1 MDLEILSTAMQWLF
15 PCGFAGTAIGWLI
28 DRRLHRARALKETH
42 EAYKSMY
49 DDLAKEVQDL
59 ARQII
64 KLRNDNIHLKGA
76 LSDLQEAVQ
85 LAFDCRHFRSCPIL
99 ARMPQLKRNDRN
111 TPTDRLDDE
120 DPRPDDLRSGHPPAG
135 NGTMEDYT
143 PRRGE
148 CQPGADRLDADG
160 TACTC

>member
-99 ARMPQLKRNDRN
+99 ARMPQLTRNDRN
-111 TPTDRLDDE
+111 TPTDLAGDE
-120 DPRPDDLRSGHPPAG
+120 DPRPADLRSGHTPAG
-135 NGTMEDYT
+135 GGAMEDDT
-143 PRRGE
+143 ARHCERQPR
-148 CQPGADRLDADG
+148 ADRLDAAQPAATG
-160 TACTC
+160 

>member
-1 MDLEILSTAMQWLF
+1 MDLELLNTMMQWLF
-15 PCGFAGTAIGWLI
+15 PCGFAGTAIGWFV

-59 ARQII
+59 ARQVI
-64 KLRNDNIHLKGA
+64 KLRNENILLKGT

-99 ARMPQLKRNDRN
+99 ARMPQLKRNDKI
-111 TPTDRLDDE
+111 TTADDLDDE
-120 DPRPDDLRSGHPPAG
+120 DPRPAELRSSHPPAG
-135 NGTMEDYT
+135 VGTVEDGAAQC
-143 PRRGE
+143 RARE
-148 CQPGADRLDADG
+148 PGADRLDAAD
-160 TACTC
+160 TADTG